1 MATAAAA
8 AGHDSKGL
16 DFAGFCIT
24 QLVNVLFALNVI
36 ASKVIVTATAPFL
49 AVTLRMGLVFLI
61 CSPAFRLVPGRNR
74 TLAFYGLLNGGLFL
88 LLMNLALSMA
98 SNVAAL
104 AIAGQLSVPFSLLLG
119 ALLLGERLSR
129 RKMLGVVL
137 AFAGVVV
144 LVFDRHVVDDAL
156 AVLVMCSAAL
166 AWGGGTLLQRKLG
179 GIPVLTIQA
188 WNGLM
193 GGALLLPFTLLLEP
207 GKTATLA
214 HVGWVPAAWFAFS
227 VLGSTV
233 LGQGAMAW
241 LLQRYPISTV
251 MPLTLAS
258 PVISTA
264 CAALYFGTP
273 VTPVM
278 ILGGL
283 LALIGVTVIATAK
296 DARTPPIEVP

>member
-8 AGHDSKGL
+8 GVHESRGL

-24 QLVNVLFALNVI
+24 QVVNVLFALNVI
-36 ASKVIVTATAPFL
+36 ASKVIVSATAPFL
-49 AVTLRMGLVFLI
+49 AVTLRMGMVFLI
-61 CSPAFRLVPGRNR
+61 CSPAFRLVPGRNK

-119 ALLLGERLSR
+119 ALLLGERLSP
-129 RKMLGVVL
+129 RKLLGVLL
-137 AFAGVVV
+137 AFAGVAV
-144 LVFDRHVVDDAL
+144 LVFDRHVIDEVI
-156 AVLVMCSAAL
+156 AVLVMASAAM
-166 AWGGGTLLQRKLG
+166 AWGGGTLLQRRLG

-193 GGALLLPFTLLLEP
+193 GAIMLLPFTLLLEP
-207 GKTATLA
+207 GKVASLA
-214 HVGWVPAAWFAFS
+214 HVGWVPIAWFGFS

-241 LLQRYPISTV
+241 LLQRYPISAV

-264 CAALYFGTP
+264 CAALYFHSP
-273 VTPVM
+273 VTAVM
-278 ILGGL
+278 IAGGL
-283 LALIGVTVIATAK
+283 LALVGVTVIALAK
-296 DARTPPIEVP
+296 DPKTPPIEVP

>member
-8 AGHDSKGL
+8 GVHESRGL
-16 DFAGFCIT
+16 DLAGFCIT
-24 QLVNVLFALNVI
+24 QVVNVLFALNVI

-49 AVTLRMGLVFLI
+49 AVALRMGMVFLI
-61 CSPAFRLVPGRNR
+61 CSPAFRLVPGRNK

-119 ALLLGERLSR
+119 AVLLGERLSP
-129 RKMLGVVL
+129 RKLLGVIL
-137 AFAGVVV
+137 AFAGVAV
-144 LVFDRHVVDDAL
+144 LVFDRHVIDEVI
-156 AVLVMCSAAL
+156 AVLVMASAAM
-166 AWGGGTLLQRKLG
+166 AWGGGTLLQRRLG

-193 GGALLLPFTLLLEP
+193 GAIMLLPFTLLLEP
-207 GKTATLA
+207 GKALA
-214 HVGWVPAAWFAFS
+214 LVHVGWVPVAWFAFS

-241 LLQRYPISTV
+241 LLQRYPISAV

-264 CAALYFGTP
+264 CAALYFHSP

-278 ILGGL
+278 IAGGL
-283 LALIGVTVIATAK
+283 LALVGVTVIALAK
-296 DARTPPIEVP
+296 DPKTPPIEVP

>member
-1 MATAAAA
+1 MAAVTTAD
-8 AGHDSKGL
+8 GHESKGL

-24 QLVNVLFALNVI
+24 QMVNVLFALNVI

-49 AVTLRMGLVFLI
+49 AVTVRMGVVFLI
-61 CSPAFRLVPGRNR
+61 CAPAFRLVPGRSR

-98 SNVAAL
+98 NNVAAL

-119 ALLLGERLSR
+119 ALLLGERLSP
-129 RKMLGVVL
+129 RKLLGVML
-137 AFAGVVV
+137 AFAGVAV
-144 LVFDRHVVDDAL
+144 LVFDRHVIDEVA
-156 AVLVMCSAAL
+156 AVGVMLCAAL
-166 AWGGGTLLQRKLG
+166 AWGGGTLMQRRLA
-179 GIPVLTIQA
+179 GISVLNIQA

-193 GGALLLPFTLLLEP
+193 GAALLLPITLLLEP
-207 GKTATLA
+207 GAFAVLERLDDA
-214 HVGWVPAAWFAFS
+214 VAAWFAFS
-227 VLGSTV
+227 VLGSTL
-233 LGQGAMAW
+233 LGQGALAW

-264 CAALYFGTP
+264 CAALYFHTP
-273 VTPVM
+273 VTLVM

-283 LALIGVTVIATAK
+283 LALIGVTVIALARDAK
-296 DARTPPIEVP
+296 TPPIEVP